1 MGFRLLTKFGE
12 KGAINMGKAVPL
24 LGGLIGL
31 TFGSVATNTIGNTA
45 RDTFIENTK
54 KPNKSIYFTHTDPHL
69 LYISIAL
76 YFAQKATAQCGQ
88 LNSNVILINNQPNS
102 FKGSIEELNFLLN
115 S

>member
-31 TFGSVATNTIGNTA
+31 TFDSVATNTIGNTA
-45 RDTFIENTK
+45 RDTFIENT
-54 KPNKSIYFTHTDPHL
+54 NQSILPTLIRIF

-76 YFAQKATAQCGQ
+76 HFAQKATTCYCQVTYG
-88 LNSNVILINNQPNS
+88 VIS
-102 FKGSIEELNFLLN
+102 TVKFK
-115 S
+115 